1 MTTDFEQT
9 QLILGNL
16 RRARHALGQ
25 LIIQLKLRDGERIAE
40 EREVFREIAH
50 QVDAAIEAL
59 EDQVTPIAEVTPLHL
74 PDFHQQEVCQVC
86 GRRNDDRGH
95 GAWVRE
101 DLCAICANLP
111 MNGGRP

>member
-9 QLILGNL
+9 QIILGNL

-25 LIIQLKLRDGERIAE
+25 LLSQLKPRDGARVTE
-40 EREVFREIAH
+40 ERKIFREIAN

-59 EDQVTPIAEVTPLHL
+59 EESVAPIAETAPLHL

-95 GAWVRE
+95 GAWVQE
-101 DLCAICANLP
+101 DLCMICANLP
-111 MNGGRP
+111 MNGGKP